1 MAVIGVGLDL
11 VELARVERALSRF
24 GAHFLN
30 RIFTEEERA
39 RIPEE
44 TSGSLNHPSARQTA
58 HVAARF
64 AAKEAAVKALG
75 TGFSEGVSPRDV
87 EVKSGASGKPELVFR
102 GKALDK
108 AGELGVRAVHL
119 TLTHTRDNAA
129 AVVIIE
135 R

>member
-1 MAVIGVGLDL
+1 MAVIGIGLDL
-11 VELARVERALSRF
+11 VELARVERALIRF
-24 GAHFLN
+24 GTHFLN
-30 RIFTEEERA
+30 RILTEDERA
-39 RIPEE
+39 RVPEE
-44 TSGSLNHPSARQTA
+44 SPGALKQPSARQTA

-75 TGFSEGVSPRDV
+75 TGFSDGISPRDV
-87 EVKSGASGKPELVFR
+87 EVRSGTSGKPELVFQ
-102 GKALDK
+102 GKARDR
-108 AGELGVRAVHL
+108 AGQLGVRAVHL